1 MFRVKAKT
9 KPGQCCAMRCKLP
22 VTHQGTGVGIGLCDR
37 HFGEWQ
43 EAGTPEMAAVS
54 APPKSAGSALL
65 APDAV
70 RAEIEPTRSNLE
82 TLLQKVSTLPL
93 DNQPALD
100 WMGAARKFARE
111 AREWLDTRRKSIKA
125 PILEAGKVCD
135 AVFKPGMEQADAV
148 IDCVDERLLALVGGA
163 KAAQDAALAAVGQG
177 AADEHTLVAAHGG
190 GVQLPETVAMRSIL
204 RVRVVGADGQPC
216 EVKDSPVHKA
226 FLQLDESLALE
237 YARGRGGAACKVPGL
252 EFYLEETIV
261 AARVS

>member
-22 VTHQGTGVGIGLCDR
+22 TQGSELCER
-37 HFGEWQ
+37 HLGEWHT
-43 EAGTPEMAAVS
+43 AGNPPLTPES
-54 APPKSAGSALL
+54 ALAPKAAGSALL

-125 PILEAGKVCD
+125 PILEAGKACD

-148 IDCVDERLLALVGGA
+148 IDCVDKRLLALVRDA
-163 KAAQDAALAAVGQG
+163 QAAQDTALAAVGQG
-177 AADEHTLVAAHGG
+177 AADERTLVAAHGG
-190 GVQLPETVAMRSIL
+190 SVSLPETVTTRSIL
-204 RVRVVGADGQPC
+204 RVRVVSAEGQPC

-237 YARGRGGAACKVPGL
+237 YARARGGAALGRKIPGL
-252 EFYLEETIV
+252 EFFLEETIV
-261 AARVS
+261 AARGSQ